1 MHWPAGLRLAFTSD
15 VAGPPP
21 VMCIVGCGRR
31 PGDEESMS
39 VWKKLLEGRAAPA
52 ISREKGAAGIESRL
66 VLEDRE
72 LYARIR
78 NASPQQRL
86 AVAVAVTRWAVA
98 AVHLAEPTLELALA
112 DLAAGKPAS
121 PASASAVKKLA
132 SYLDGKYLRLQ
143 QQREESGGV
152 SEAQVLVAFSL
163 ARAADSVG
171 YALSGDADEAAY
183 EAIRATDNL
192 PEAHAVVLSA
202 LFRR

>member
-1 MHWPAGLRLAFTSD
+1 MSLWKRLLKGRPA
-15 VAGPPP
+15 
-21 VMCIVGCGRR
+21 
-31 PGDEESMS
+31 
-39 VWKKLLEGRAAPA
+39 AALP
-52 ISREKGAAGIESRL
+52 REKGTGATESRL

-86 AVAVAVTRWAVA
+86 AVGVAVARWAVA

-121 PASASAVKKLA
+121 PASASAVEKLA

-143 QQREESGGV
+143 QQREEGGGV
-152 SEAQVLVAFSL
+152 SEAQVLAAFSL

-171 YALSGDADEAAY
+171 YALSGDADGAAY
-183 EAIRATDNL
+183 EAIQATDKL
-192 PEAHAVVLSA
+192 PEVHAVVLSA
-202 LFRR
+202 LFTG